1 MVGGPGVQSPVC
13 LPGSEG
19 PLRVDRPEA
28 GPGVTEE
35 DRESGL
41 GRENIKL
48 EPSPGYRW
56 KGAGP
61 RHGGFS
67 FLNNFC

>member
-1 MVGGPGVQSPVC
+1 MVGGPGVQPPVC

-28 GPGVTEE
+28 GPGVTEG

-48 EPSPGYRW
+48 KPSPGYRW
-56 KGAGP
+56 K
-61 RHGGFS
+61 
-67 FLNNFC
+67 